1 MGVSNFKNRSAGYG
15 QRLGSDFALLISF
28 FIVFA
33 AGNFNVILAA
43 QTEAWKPSRPI
54 RIILSGR
61 GAYDLIARQLSLG
74 LPDYLGQKVTVQLVT
89 GAQGFNAMDVLQGSK
104 PDGHTI
110 SLLGVATYVGLATT
124 KTRYSWDVRDIP
136 VIMAL
141 DTPPYGIFSSPKSP
155 YKSYQDIVKTKTEVR
170 VALAGATF
178 VAIPLAVDF
187 EQKKIPYT
195 MARFKDVA
203 DAKLAVLAGNAD
215 LTSGALTGINTTQI
229 RAGDLTLL
237 WIYSSKRYPEF
248 PDAPTHA
255 ELGMPKE
262 WSDYALTRLI
272 QVPPGTPENIQNG
285 LREGLI
291 KALKDKRTIE
301 WSHKADTPV
310 DLLPEPEL
318 KQRINFLVKSFK
330 ENKKIV
336 DTYY

>member
-1 MGVSNFKNRSAGYG
+1 MNESCVYRMG
-15 QRLGSDFALLISF
+15 RLFLFIF
-28 FIVFA
+28 FIFFSTGVLRE
-33 AGNFNVILAA
+33 GLAA
-43 QTEAWKPSRPI
+43 QSEPWKPSRPMK
-54 RIILSGR
+54 IILSGR
-61 GAYDLIARQLSLG
+61 GAYDLIARQLARVF
-74 LPDYLGQKVTVQLVT
+74 PDYLGQQLSVQLVT

-110 SLLGVATYVGLATT
+110 SLLGVATYVGLATK
-124 KTRYSWDVRDIP
+124 KTRYSWNVQDIP

-141 DTPPYGIFSSPKSP
+141 DTPPYGIFGSPKSP
-155 YKSYQDIVKTKTEVR
+155 FKSYQDIVKTKTEIR

-178 VAIPLAVDF
+178 IAIPLAVDF

-215 LTSGALTGINTTQI
+215 LTSGALTGINTNQI
-229 RAGDLTLL
+229 KAGDMTLL
-237 WIYSSKRYPEF
+237 WIYATKRYPEF
-248 PDAPTHA
+248 PNAPTHF

-272 QVPPGTPENIQNG
+272 QVPPGTPSHIQMA

-291 KALKDKRTIE
+291 KAFKDKRTVE
-301 WSHKADTPV
+301 WSKKAETPLDV
-310 DLLPEPEL
+310 LPEPEF
-318 KQRINFLVKSFK
+318 KQRINFLIKAFN